1 MQAVT
6 KFATG
11 AAVAAAV
18 ALSGA
23 AANAAT
29 LINGSFESGQNP
41 GSYITLGHNSTAID
55 GWIVKGNG
63 VDYVG
68 SYWKAADGVR
78 SVDLSALNGGSI
90 QQTIDTIIGKTYK
103 VSFWLAG
110 NPDAGEGDKLVATS
124 VSGDWVNNFTFTV
137 TGANNHENMGWKQ
150 YSYEFTAFD
159 TTSTLVFNSQTRT
172 PYGPALD
179 NVSISA
185 VPEPATW
192 AMMIIGFGA
201 AGSMVRSRR
210 KVAGAALA

>member
-23 AANAAT
+23 AANAVT
-29 LINGSFESGQNP
+29 LINGSFESGTTP
-41 GSYITLGHNSTAID
+41 GSFITLGHNSTDIE

-68 SYWKAADGVR
+68 SYWEAADGDR

-90 QQTIDTIIGKTYK
+90 QQTIDTIVGKTYK

-110 NPDAGEGDKLVATS
+110 NPDDGAGDKLVATS

-137 TGANNHENMGWKQ
+137 GAGNNHSNMGWSE

-159 TTSTLVFNSQTRT
+159 STSTLVFNSQTRT

-179 NVSISA
+179 NVSVSA

-192 AMMIIGFGA
+192 AMMIIGFGS
-201 AGSMVRSRR
+201 AGAMVRRHR